1 MLSDDRQGQLT
12 LPIGAERALAHPS
25 RRWLGAT
32 CAIVS
37 FLLFGAACGD
47 ELAPPF
53 PVGQGQKLAQGPSY
67 PPGPYGVTKGATMT
81 NFAFDGF
88 SQPSVSKSAASI
100 EKISLSDFY
109 NASGDET
116 FADGS
121 PYGAGNPKP
130 KALIID
136 VSAVWC
142 APCQY
147 ESKSLLPNEYAKYHP
162 LGTEFFLLLA
172 DGAQVGVPAGPNEL
186 VNWVTKFNLNFP
198 AGIDPGRKLGASFSA
213 DAFPVNMLV
222 DTRTMTIV
230 EVVAGV
236 PEEGGPFFQSLEA
249 TLAK

>member
-1 MLSDDRQGQLT
+1 MRFVESPTLRTRITGML
-12 LPIGAERALAHPS
+12 IGLGLCAA
-25 RRWLGAT
+25 LGA
-32 CAIVS
+32 
-37 FLLFGAACGD
+37 GGCGD

-53 PVGQGQKLAQGPSY
+53 PVGQGQTAVRGASY
-67 PPGPYGVTKGATMT
+67 PPGPYGVTKGATIT
-81 NFAFDGF
+81 NYEFDGF
-88 SQPSVSKSAASI
+88 TNPGVSKTAAAI
-100 EKISLSDFY
+100 EKVSLSNFY
-109 NASGDET
+109 NPTGNEA
-116 FADGS
+116 FAEGS
-121 PYGAGNPKP
+121 SYGAGNPKP

-142 APCQY
+142 APCQF

-172 DGAQVGVPAGPNEL
+172 DGAQVGVPAVPNEL
-186 VNWVTKFNLNFP
+186 VNWVTKFNLTFP
-198 AGIDPGRKLGASFSA
+198 AGIDPGRKLGSSFSA